1 MTVEMAIWRMAKDGP
16 VPLKFASLDLESRLE
31 DMLFADPSLT
41 GTDLLVVGR
50 QIRTAFASIID
61 LVAVD
66 VDGRVHV
73 LELKRDR
80 TPRDAVAQLL
90 DYGAWAKTLSLED
103 VSALYA
109 ESSEGAFDE
118 AFARRFGASVP
129 DVFNAEQQL
138 TIVASQLD
146 PASERIIQYLAENFG
161 VPVNAVFFRHFTDE
175 DADYLARTWLISPE
189 GQTGTAKTKSSP
201 GVVRPWNGRDFYVVL
216 GTVESGLHR
225 WASGRR
231 YGFVGAGGGA
241 WYWKPLRNL
250 TPGKRVLAYVGGAG
264 YVGLGEVTGEM
275 VKLRD
280 LTVDFDGQTV
290 QVVDQPEIGASVR
303 GRAVLDDD
311 DMTEYAVPVR
321 WIAQRDASGA
331 VKEAGL
337 FASQVTCCKLRD
349 ARTLDVVY
357 AALAPEEA

>member
-1 MTVEMAIWRMAKDGP
+1 MTVEMAIWRMSKDGP

-50 QIRTAFASIID
+50 QIRTAFANIID

-201 GVVRPWNGRDFYVVL
+201 GVARPWNGRDFYVVL

-280 LTVDFDGQTV
+280 LTVDLDGQTV

-331 VKEAGL
+331 VKETGL